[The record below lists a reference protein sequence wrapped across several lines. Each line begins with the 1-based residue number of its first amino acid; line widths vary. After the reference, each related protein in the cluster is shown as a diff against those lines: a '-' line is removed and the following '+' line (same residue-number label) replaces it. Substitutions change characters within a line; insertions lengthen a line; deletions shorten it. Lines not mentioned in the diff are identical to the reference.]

1 MATAIGDL
9 VVKIRADSRNL
20 SSGLRTAEMRIHR
33 AATFIVGAVSAISGA
48 TSVIAAFGI
57 RTAASLEQAQIS
69 FKTMLGS
76 AIDAKQ
82 TIAGLV
88 DFAARTPFELPGI
101 IDAAR
106 GLILFGERG
115 DEMMRTLRMLGN
127 ASAATGADFA
137 ELALIYNQIRG
148 AGKLLQQDF
157 RQLAIR
163 GVLSQQDLADHF
175 KVSIAEIEEMRRAG
189 KISFADIRDIM
200 FKLSEDG
207 GRFGRMMEQQAQTL
221 SGVWST
227 MRDDFRLM
235 SASLFKHVMPETK
248 EMVKQAS
255 QAFTWVRET
264 FGAKEE
270 VATLAEQMQLMTQ
283 RANEADKA
291 LREAMRSASERANQ
305 ASRQWQIARANMDV
319 QAMDT
324 LWQGPSEIAAN
335 YRKVAEEQRNIVL
348 GVKDW
353 QQAIID
359 IQKRSGAGYLTSGVR
374 EMIAAAREAEAW
386 TSKAGAMEWMKD
398 TEEKILQMRLGL
410 DDFAMSF
417 RKIAMAPGL
426 SEDQLRRLDE
436 MYKMY
441 RQASKK
447 SEQNNLAEQLKKQ
460 YEGPEQKIKQYQE
473 LLRAG
478 KIDQKIFDSAV
489 ADLQKG
495 QGGPR
500 YAGAA
505 ERGSRE
511 AYSILMNSRRDNG
524 TKKLVQIAGKQLVET
539 QGLRRDLNKQD
550 KVSIPST

>member
-48 TSVIAAFGI
+48 TSVIAAFGA

-115 DEMMRTLRMLGN
+115 DEMMKTLTMLGN

-157 RQLAIR
+157 RQLATR

-175 KVSIAEIEEMRRAG
+175 KVSAAEIENMRRAG

-248 EMVKQAS
+248 EVVKQAS

-283 RANEADKA
+283 RAKEADKA

-335 YRKVAEEQRNIVL
+335 YRKVADEQRNIVL

-359 IQKRSGAGYLTSGVR
+359 IQKRSGAGYLTSGIR
-374 EMIAAAREAEAW
+374 EMISAAQEAEAW

-441 RQASKK
+441 RQASKE
-447 SEQNNLAEQLKKQ
+447 SEQSNLAEQLKKQ
-460 YEGPEQKIKQYQE
+460 YEGPEQKIAQYQE

-478 KIDQKIFDSAV
+478 KIDQKTFDSAV
-489 ADLQKG
+489 ADLQNG

-500 YAGAA
+500 YGGAA

-511 AYSILMNSRRDNG
+511 AYSILMNSRKDDNG
-524 TKKLVQIAGKQLVET
+524 KKLVTLTAKQIGEI

-550 KVSIPST
+550 KVSIPAP

>member
-359 IQKRSGAGYLTSGVR
+359 IQNRSGAGYLTSGVR

>member
-48 TSVIAAFGI
+48 TSVIAAFGV

-115 DEMMRTLRMLGN
+115 DEMMRTLTMLGN
-127 ASAATGADFA
+127 ASAATGEDFA

-163 GVLSQQDLADHF
+163 GVLTQQDLADHF
-175 KVSIAEIEEMRRAG
+175 KVSTAEIEEMRRAG

-335 YRKVAEEQRNIVL
+335 YRKVADEQRNIVL

-436 MYKMY
+436 MYKMF
-441 RQASKK
+441 RQASKE
-447 SEQNNLAEQLKKQ
+447 SEQSNLAEQLKKQ

-478 KIDQKIFDSAV
+478 KIDQKTFDSAV
-489 ADLQKG
+489 AGLQQG
-495 QGGPR
+495 QGGTR
-500 YAGAA
+500 YAAAA

-511 AYSILMNSRRDNG
+511 AYSILMNSRKDDG
-524 TKKLVQIAGKQLVET
+524 TKKLVTIAGKQLAET
-539 QGLRRDLNKQD
+539 QGLRRDIKQE
-550 KVSIPST
+550 KVSIPAP

>member
-1 MATAIGDL
+1 
-9 VVKIRADSRNL
+9 
-20 SSGLRTAEMRIHR
+20 
-33 AATFIVGAVSAISGA
+33 
-48 TSVIAAFGI
+48 
-57 RTAASLEQAQIS
+57 
-69 FKTMLGS
+69 MLGS

-359 IQKRSGAGYLTSGVR
+359 IQNRSGAGYLTSGVR

>member
-48 TSVIAAFGI
+48 TSVIAAFGM

-76 AIDAKQ
+76 AVDAKQ

-115 DEMMRTLRMLGN
+115 DEMMRTLTMLGN

-163 GVLSQQDLADHF
+163 GVLTQQDLADHF
-175 KVSIAEIEEMRRAG
+175 KVSTAEIEEMRRAG

-335 YRKVAEEQRNIVL
+335 YRKVADEQRNIVL

-436 MYKMY
+436 MYKMF
-441 RQASKK
+441 RQASKE
-447 SEQNNLAEQLKKQ
+447 SEQSNLAEQLKKQ

-478 KIDQKIFDSAV
+478 KIDQKTFDSAV
-489 ADLQKG
+489 AGLQQG
-495 QGGPR
+495 QGGTR
-500 YAGAA
+500 YAAAA

-511 AYSILMNSRRDNG
+511 AYSILMNSRKDDG
-524 TKKLVQIAGKQLVET
+524 TKKLVTIAGKQLAET
-539 QGLRRDLNKQD
+539 QGLRRDIKQE
-550 KVSIPST
+550 KVSIPAP

>member
-48 TSVIAAFGI
+48 TSVIAAFGA

-115 DEMMRTLRMLGN
+115 DEMMRTLTMLGN

-163 GVLSQQDLADHF
+163 GVLTQQDLADHF
-175 KVSIAEIEEMRRAG
+175 KVSTAEIEEMRRAG

-335 YRKVAEEQRNIVL
+335 YRKVADEQRNIVL

-436 MYKMY
+436 MYKMF
-441 RQASKK
+441 RQASKE
-447 SEQNNLAEQLKKQ
+447 SEQSNLAEQLKKQ

-478 KIDQKIFDSAV
+478 KIDQKTFDSAV
-489 ADLQKG
+489 AGLQQG
-495 QGGPR
+495 QGGTR
-500 YAGAA
+500 YAAAA

-511 AYSILMNSRRDNG
+511 AYSILMNSRKDDG
-524 TKKLVQIAGKQLVET
+524 TKKLVTIAGKQLAET
-539 QGLRRDLNKQD
+539 QGLRRDIKQE
-550 KVSIPST
+550 KVSIPAP

>member
-115 DEMMRTLRMLGN
+115 DEMMRTLTMLGN

-175 KVSIAEIEEMRRAG
+175 KVSIAEIEEMRRVG

-235 SASLFKHVMPETK
+235 SASLLKHVMPETK

>member
-48 TSVIAAFGI
+48 TSVIAAFGV

-115 DEMMRTLRMLGN
+115 DEMMRTLTMLGN

-157 RQLAIR
+157 LQLAIR
-163 GVLSQQDLADHF
+163 GVLTQQDLADHF
-175 KVSIAEIEEMRRAG
+175 KVSTAEIEEMRRAG

-335 YRKVAEEQRNIVL
+335 YRKVADEQRNIVL

-436 MYKMY
+436 MYKMF
-441 RQASKK
+441 RQASKE
-447 SEQNNLAEQLKKQ
+447 SEQSNLAEQLKKQ

-478 KIDQKIFDSAV
+478 KIDQKTFDSAV
-489 ADLQKG
+489 AGLQQG
-495 QGGPR
+495 QGGTR
-500 YAGAA
+500 YAAAA

-511 AYSILMNSRRDNG
+511 AYSILMNSRKDDG
-524 TKKLVQIAGKQLVET
+524 TKKLVTIAGKQLAET
-539 QGLRRDLNKQD
+539 QGLRRDIKQE
-550 KVSIPST
+550 KVSIPAP

>member
-48 TSVIAAFGI
+48 TSVIAAFGV

-115 DEMMRTLRMLGN
+115 DEMMRTLTMLGN

-163 GVLSQQDLADHF
+163 GVLTQQDLADHF
-175 KVSIAEIEEMRRAG
+175 KVSTAEIEEMRRAG

-335 YRKVAEEQRNIVL
+335 YRKVADEQRNIVL

-436 MYKMY
+436 MYKMF
-441 RQASKK
+441 RQASKE
-447 SEQNNLAEQLKKQ
+447 SEQSNLAEQLKKQ

-478 KIDQKIFDSAV
+478 KIDQKTFDSAV
-489 ADLQKG
+489 AGLQQG
-495 QGGPR
+495 QGGTR
-500 YAGAA
+500 YAAAA

-511 AYSILMNSRRDNG
+511 AYSILMNSRKDDG
-524 TKKLVQIAGKQLVET
+524 TKKLVTIAGKQLAET
-539 QGLRRDLNKQD
+539 QGLRRDIKQE
-550 KVSIPST
+550 KVSIPAP

>member
-1 MATAIGDL
+1 
-9 VVKIRADSRNL
+9 
-20 SSGLRTAEMRIHR
+20 
-33 AATFIVGAVSAISGA
+33 
-48 TSVIAAFGI
+48 
-57 RTAASLEQAQIS
+57 
-69 FKTMLGS
+69 MLGS

-115 DEMMRTLRMLGN
+115 DEMMRTLTMLGN

-157 RQLAIR
+157 RQLATR
-163 GVLSQQDLADHF
+163 GVLTQQDLVDHF
-175 KVSIAEIEEMRRAG
+175 KVSTAEIEEMRRAG

-335 YRKVAEEQRNIVL
+335 YRKVADEQRNIVL

-436 MYKMY
+436 MYKMF
-441 RQASKK
+441 RQASKE
-447 SEQNNLAEQLKKQ
+447 SEQSNLAEQLKKQ

-478 KIDQKIFDSAV
+478 KIDQKTFDSAV
-489 ADLQKG
+489 AGLQQG
-495 QGGPR
+495 QGGTR
-500 YAGAA
+500 YAAAA

-511 AYSILMNSRRDNG
+511 AYSILMNSRKDDG
-524 TKKLVQIAGKQLVET
+524 TKKLVTIAGKQLAET
-539 QGLRRDLNKQD
+539 QGLRRDIKQE
-550 KVSIPST
+550 KVSIPAP